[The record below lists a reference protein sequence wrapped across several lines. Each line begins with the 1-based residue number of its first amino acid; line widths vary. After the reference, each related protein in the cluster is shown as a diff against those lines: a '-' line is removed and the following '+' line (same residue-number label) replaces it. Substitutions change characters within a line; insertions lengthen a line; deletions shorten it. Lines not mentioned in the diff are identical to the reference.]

1 MDTPNSEVS
10 RITFQGIEAEYA
22 ALQAQRAARRA
33 ATVAAQGLEWKYAD
47 ADEGIFQTLKEPVQL
62 AAEAAQRAAS
72 APRLSP
78 AAALAYPAEVAHLTG
93 IREALPEPQ
102 PQEDAEQR

>member
-1 MDTPNSEVS
+1 MDTPNSEVA
-10 RITFQGIEAEYA
+10 RVTFQGVEAEYA

-47 ADEGIFQTLKEPVQL
+47 AEEGLFQALKDPVTL
-62 AAEAAQRAAS
+62 AAEAAQRAS
-72 APRLSP
+72 AAPKLSP

-93 IREALPEPQ
+93 IRESLPEAAH
-102 PQEDAEQR
+102 DSEQR